1 MQGTAYQKKSKNQRR
16 DAIMK
21 IGNIAEQEA
30 GQHVQVYSQIGKAK
44 RTPRQ
49 TSIMAHVA
57 INPVRKW

>member
-1 MQGTAYQKKSKNQRR
+1 
-16 DAIMK
+16 MK

>member
-1 MQGTAYQKKSKNQRR
+1 
-16 DAIMK
+16 MK

-30 GQHVQVYSQIGKAK
+30 GQNVQVYSQIRKAK

-57 INPVRKW
+57 INPVRKWQRIAEAQNPIEASNSR